1 MPVQQLTGRRW
12 RALGRR
18 PYGPRIAMC
27 RWLDPFLVARSE
39 FLEWTSEN
47 RLRRARLAGLRSDK
61 GARDVVREGWR
72 GGGSRELGTT

>member
-1 MPVQQLTGRRW
+1 
-12 RALGRR
+12 
-18 PYGPRIAMC
+18 MC